1 MLFNAVLQSTGFYAL
16 PQELLEKSVSYS
28 WQLILGIVV
37 CLALIAVSKMNNGG
51 ILLHIANGNL
61 KLMGLKTLY
70 KEHLSLSKLPSLLL
84 LFNFILASS
93 IIVFLFFEGQLVSSL
108 PLQLILISPL
118 ILFVWDNFGFTV
130 SALLTGENSLL
141 IESRLVRLFGAQLLG
156 VLIWSLLLAHILY
169 PEFRMEVE
177 LILSYIILTEFV
189 LRVLR
194 SILLV
199 SRSGA
204 AWYYIILYFC
214 TLEILPLFIAYSM
227 FVGVS

>member
-1 MLFNAVLQSTGFYAL
+1 MLLKLVMQSNGFYAL
-16 PQELLEKSVSYS
+16 PQELMEKSVSYS
-28 WQLILGIVV
+28 WQLILGVVV

-51 ILLHIANGNL
+51 ILLHLANGNL
-61 KLMGLKTLY
+61 KLTGLKTLY
-70 KEHLSLSKLPSLLL
+70 KENLSLSKLPSLLL

-93 IIVFLFFEGQLVSSL
+93 IILFLFFEDQLVSSL

-118 ILFVWDNFGFTV
+118 VLFVWDYLGFTI
-130 SALLTGENSLL
+130 STLITGEFNL
-141 IESRLVRLFGAQLLG
+141 IAEPRLIRLFGAQLLG

-169 PEFRMEVE
+169 PDARLEVE
-177 LILSYIILTEFV
+177 LVLCYIILTEFV
-189 LRVLR
+189 LRILR